1 MRRLLRPLIAA
12 LAAVAGLFAIIAATG
27 AFAGSDGGLASA
39 ASPAQQIGMRVLV
52 ITSST
57 DATTGDGAAYADW
70 VNTLNREGVPFDTVV
85 TSSQG
90 LPALSSTGSDGT
102 QIANYEGVIVAGSGL
117 EGMTNAQW
125 ATLQTFEQQ
134 FSVRQLTANAVPGP
148 DYGLNTPAN
157 GGDSA
162 LPSSTLLSL
171 TTDGQST
178 FPYLNSIA
186 LDSSYPTFGAETTV
200 ASNPGG
206 TVDTLVSGPGNST
219 MLGIYITP
227 DGRQTMFQTF
237 NMGPGYLQSELV
249 RHGEL
254 AWLGR
259 NTYFGDQRNYLE
271 TDIDDNFLSDDV
283 WSTTTHSTDYNPA
296 DALREVPADVTTA
309 ANWSAST
316 GVRIDMLFN
325 GGGSQQYSEDNGGA
339 ADPLV
344 AAFQATKGDFGWI
357 NHTWDHPNIDQG
369 CANAAY
375 IESELTKNTSWAT
388 TTLGLASGTAALG
401 TQNPAVV
408 VTGEHSGLANLI
420 PGNPGTVDP
429 PEFNAVTPTAGTTT
443 FAAGSYTYAITDDF
457 VTGGGQSSA
466 SETPVTLTAG
476 QQVSISW
483 DPVCHAANYYIYRQN
498 PDLTWTLVKSQ
509 PATSS
514 DFGDSGPAEISFT
527 DTNVGT
533 ATTTVPSATV
543 NNATETPYG
552 QNTNLP
558 GAFNAVGV
566 TAFGSDASKP
576 YPNPATGNPP
586 LTSAQEAPA
595 GSTFTDGN
603 AQAVPRYPT
612 NIYYNVSTQAQE
624 TDEFNTLYQAPPAG
638 ICNAATTA
646 CITTPWSFQQIIDSI
661 VGVNGPYLGM
671 FQHMMGNDPR
681 PDYFHQTNMMSQ
693 TGAAN
698 ATGNGLYY
706 TVMNELLRTY
716 NQYFKANAPIEQL
729 TMADIATL
737 LSEQGKWLGVNRTQ
751 VTGSIEGNA
760 VTLNN
765 SGSALELPLTGM
777 TTVGSDYAGSHSGW
791 TLAPAGKST
800 YTAQTAWPAPPVVPV
815 IVTVPT
821 GPAPTLGPG
830 QTTPKPQ
837 PGSPPAPK
845 GASKPP
851 APAIVYLAVQAAP
864 KTVRVSHGKVTVSL
878 SCKASKGRTAK
889 GKLCAGTF
897 TLTVAGQKV
906 SHSFRFKSGKVSRI
920 TVKLPKLS
928 MSAVTAAAHHKPKAR
943 KMAGKLVITTKLS
956 AKSSRSVKGS
966 LTING

>member
-12 LAAVAGLFAIIAATG
+12 LAAVAGLFAITAATG
-27 AFAGSDGGLASA
+27 AFGGSDGGVASA

-57 DATTGDGAAYADW
+57 DATTGDGAAYTDW
-70 VNTLNREGVPFDTVV
+70 VSTLNREGVPFDTVV

-90 LPALSSTGSDGT
+90 LPSLSSTGSDGT

-117 EGMTNAQW
+117 EGMTSGEW

-148 DYGLNTPAN
+148 DYGLNSPAN
-157 GGDSA
+157 GGDSL
-162 LPSSTLLSL
+162 LPTSTLLSL
-171 TTDGQST
+171 TADGQST

-186 LDSSYPTFGAETTV
+186 LDPSYPTFGAETTV
-200 ASNPGG
+200 ASKPGG

-219 MLGIYITP
+219 MVGIYTTP

-237 NMGPGYLQSELV
+237 NMGPGYLQSELL

-271 TDIDDNFLSDDV
+271 TDIDDNFLSDDA

-296 DALREVPADVTTA
+296 DALREVPADVTAA

-325 GGGSQQYSEDNGGA
+325 GGGSGA
-339 ADPLV
+339 GDPLV
-344 AAFQATKGDFGWI
+344 PAFQADKGDFGWI

-375 IESELTKNTSWAT
+375 IENELKENTAWGTS
-388 TTLGLASGTAALG
+388 TLGLASGTAALG

-429 PEFNAVTPTAGTTT
+429 PEFNAVTPVAGTTT
-443 FAAGSYTYAITDDF
+443 FVAGSYTYAITDDF
-457 VTGGGQSSA
+457 IAGGGQSSA
-466 SETPVTLTAG
+466 SESTVTLAATNS
-476 QQVSISW
+476 VDITW
-483 DPVCHAANYYIYRQN
+483 DPVCHAADYYIYRLD
-498 PDLTWTLVKSQ
+498 PGATTWTLVDTRAAS
-509 PATSS
+509 AS
-514 DFGDSGPAEISFT
+514 DFGNSGPVEISFT

-533 ATTTVPSATV
+533 ATATIPSTTV
-543 NNATETPYG
+543 NNASESDYQ
-552 QNTNLP
+552 QNTNLLA
-558 GAFNAVGV
+558 AFANVGI

-576 YPNPATGNPP
+576 YPNPAT
-586 LTSAQEAPA
+586 LTFANGAALSTSQEVPA
-595 GSTFTDGN
+595 GGSFTDGA

-612 NIYYNVSTQAQE
+612 NIYYNVSTQLQE

-638 ICNAATTA
+638 ICNSATTA
-646 CITTPWSFQQIIDSI
+646 CISTPWSFQQIVDSV

-693 TGAAN
+693 TTGAAN

-706 TVMNELLRTY
+706 TVMNELLRYY

-737 LSEQGKWLGVNRTQ
+737 LSEQTKWLAVNRTQ
-751 VTGSIEGNA
+751 VTGSIEGST

-765 SGSALELPLTGM
+765 SGSALELPLTGI

-791 TLAPAGKST
+791 TLAPAGTKT
-800 YTAQTAWPAPPVVPV
+800 YTAITAWPAPPTVPV

-821 GPAPTLGPG
+821 GPAPTIGAGP
-830 QTTPKPQ
+830 TTPKPQ

-845 GASKPP
+845 GGTKPP
-851 APAIVYLAVQAAP
+851 VAPTVYFAVQAAP

-878 SCKASKGRTAK
+878 NCKASKGRTVK

-897 TLTVAGQKV
+897 TLTLAGHKV

-920 TVKLPKLS
+920 TVKLPTLS
-928 MSAVTAAAHHKPKAR
+928 MSAVTAAVHHKPKAH
-943 KMAGKLVITTKLS
+943 KVTGKLVITTKLS
-956 AKSSRSVKGS
+956 AKSSRSVKGA
-966 LTING
+966 LTIKG

>member
-1 MRRLLRPLIAA
+1 
-12 LAAVAGLFAIIAATG
+12 
-27 AFAGSDGGLASA
+27 
-39 ASPAQQIGMRVLV
+39 MRVLV

-57 DATTGDGAAYADW
+57 DATTGDGAAYTDW

-90 LPALSSTGSDGT
+90 LPSLSSTGPDGT

-117 EGMTNAQW
+117 EGMTSGEW
-125 ATLQTFEQQ
+125 TTLQTFEQQ

-157 GGDSA
+157 GGDSQ
-162 LPSSTLLSL
+162 LPSSTLLNL
-171 TTDGQST
+171 TADGQGV

-186 LDSSYPTFGAETTV
+186 LDPSYPTFGAETTV

-206 TVDTLVSGPGNST
+206 AVDTLVSGPANST
-219 MLGIYITP
+219 MLGIYTTP

-271 TDIDDNFLSDDV
+271 TDIDDNFLSDDA

-296 DALREVPADVTTA
+296 DALREVPADVTA
-309 ANWSAST
+309 AAGWSAST

-325 GGGSQQYSEDNGGA
+325 GGGSSEYAANNGGT
-339 ADPLV
+339 DPLV
-344 AAFQATKGDFGWI
+344 ATFQANKGNFGWI

-369 CANAAY
+369 CANATY
-375 IESELTKNTSWAT
+375 IENELKQNTSWGT

-429 PEFNAVTPTAGTTT
+429 PEFNAVTPVAGTTA
-443 FAAGSYTYAITDDF
+443 FVLGSYTYAITDDF
-457 VTGGGQSSA
+457 VAGGGQSSA
-466 SETPVTLTAG
+466 SETAVTLAAG
-476 QQVSISW
+476 DSVNISW
-483 DPVCHAANYYIYRQN
+483 DPVCHAADYYIYRQN
-498 PDLTWTLVKSQ
+498 PDLSWTLVDTRAAQ
-509 PATSS
+509 SS
-514 DFGDSGPAEISFT
+514 DFGNNGPVEINFSDT
-527 DTNVGT
+527 DLGT
-533 ATTTVPSATV
+533 AATTVPSTTA
-543 NNATETPYG
+543 NNASESAYQ
-552 QNTNLP
+552 QNTNLQA
-558 GAFNAVGV
+558 AFANVGI

-576 YPNPATGNPP
+576 YPNPAT
-586 LTSAQEAPA
+586 LTFANGTALSSAQEFPTAT
-595 GSTFTDGN
+595 SFTDGG

-638 ICNAATTA
+638 ICNTATTA
-646 CITTPWSFQQIIDSI
+646 CISTPWSFQQIIDSV

-693 TGAAN
+693 ATGAAS

-737 LSEQGKWLGVNRTQ
+737 LSEQTKWLAVNRTQ
-751 VTGSIEGNA
+751 VTGSIEGSA

-765 SGSALELPLTGM
+765 TGSALELPLTGM

-845 GASKPP
+845 GGSKPP
-851 APAIVYLAVQAAP
+851 AAPIVYLAVQAAP
-864 KTVRVSHGKVTVSL
+864 KTVGVSHGKVTVSL

-889 GKLCAGTF
+889 GKLCAGAF
-897 TLTVAGQKV
+897 TLTVAGHKV

-928 MSAVTAAAHHKPKAR
+928 MSVVTAAVHHKPKAR
-943 KMAGKLVITTKLS
+943 KTAGKLVITTKLS
-956 AKSSRSVKGS
+956 PKSSRSVKGS
-966 LTING
+966 LTIKG